1 MRVDVGKAPRIRGRH
16 IEKQRAPKVVEVGH
30 RYVGAGLRGSP
41 GRLNGQAVGWLT
53 YRLEPSAGTE
63 STEAVPHVVM
73 GNCAVAGTHKEV
85 VACDIQRVSFVGAG
99 RTEQFTSGALGVS
112 LGTVRVTAKPRASV
126 SYHEDLELGLLSCAM
141 LQTKQGVFC
150 RVFGYVSCI
159 RLARMLIELV
169 ESVDSIH
176 QCPAIKSRI
185 LG

>member
-30 RYVGAGLRGSP
+30 RYVGAVLRGSP

-99 RTEQFTSGALGVS
+99 RTEQFTSGDREMQVLKRVS
-112 LGTVRVTAKPRASV
+112 R
-126 SYHEDLELGLLSCAM
+126 LGL
-141 LQTKQGVFC
+141 TV
-150 RVFGYVSCI
+150 
-159 RLARMLIELV
+159 
-169 ESVDSIH
+169 
-176 QCPAIKSRI
+176 
-185 LG
+185 